1 MPCSL
6 AKAVIAVTSCS
17 LGGAGGGG
25 KVADSA
31 GRLAARTNSAKSPG
45 VQMASQRAGPLD
57 STR

>member
-17 LGGAGGGG
+17 LGGAGGG